1 MSVRV
6 SGRDGSRQAGWHR
19 RSLSCPSVRGR
30 LGRAFFFA
38 PGPRVRFP
46 IGVPIHIYK
55 GKDRINMDVPYKIDL
70 REDQMRDYVPSDQE
84 LAASLAGL
92 PKL

>member
-1 MSVRV
+1 
-6 SGRDGSRQAGWHR
+6 
-19 RSLSCPSVRGR
+19 
-30 LGRAFFFA
+30 
-38 PGPRVRFP
+38 
-46 IGVPIHIYK
+46 
-55 GKDRINMDVPYKIDL
+55 MDVPYIIDL